1 VGGGP
6 AGLGL
11 AGALALRGRSVAV
24 FERSTYAE
32 PRVGETF
39 GGEVAKALKALGAWE
54 AGAALAHAEVPFRAT
69 RAAWGSDAIE
79 ERSNIVHPFGEGWHV
94 DRARFD
100 ERLAGWAERSGAIVL
115 RGAGT
120 CTVARVD
127 DGFVVTPA
135 RGEPARARFFV
146 DASGRGAPASAR
158 LGGRVWV
165 PCDRQVALVGR
176 AHGPA
181 RDEGHDLL
189 LESAED
195 GWWYSVPQPD
205 GRLVVALVTDAD
217 LVPAGP
223 RAELA
228 ARFLAALARTKHTAL
243 RVGEL
248 QQVEVSI
255 VRADT
260 GRLVPDRGER
270 FLAIGDAAMSSDPLA
285 GNGVA
290 RALRSA
296 AEAAEAVAAELDGA
310 APAPSE
316 LEVRFADHIDRRASY
331 YALEARWRD
340 ARFWARRRPIDWRR
354 APLTLHPEATLAW
367 DRDLGPEVLAP
378 VEALLP
384 PRAIASLRE
393 RLARAPVAAHAAL
406 AEIRALVPRGDRRL
420 VVGVQ
425 SLIEVGVIRAEQP
438 APGQPPAGASAPRGA
453 FGA

>member
-11 AGALALRGRSVAV
+11 AGALALRGRSVVV

-32 PRVGETF
+32 PRAGETF
-39 GGEVAKALKALGAWE
+39 GGELTKELKTLGAWD
-54 AGAALAHAEVPFRAT
+54 AVAALAREQVPFRAT

-100 ERLAGWAERSGAIVL
+100 ECLAEWAERSGAIVR

-120 CTVARVD
+120 CTVARAD
-127 DGFVVTPA
+127 DGFMVTPSG
-135 RGEPARARFFV
+135 GEAVRARFFV

-165 PCDRQVALVGR
+165 PCDRQVALLGR
-176 AHGPA
+176 ARRPHA
-181 RDEGHDLL
+181 DGHDLL
-189 LESAED
+189 LESAHD

-228 ARFLAALARTKHTAL
+228 ARFLAALARTTHTAE
-243 RVGEL
+243 RMAEL
-248 QQVEVSI
+248 EELEVSI

-260 GRLVPDRGER
+260 GRLVPDRGEGFR
-270 FLAIGDAAMSSDPLA
+270 AIGDAAMSSDPLA

-296 AEAAEAVAAELDGA
+296 AEAADDVIAELDGA
-310 APAPSE
+310 APAPAE
-316 LEVRFADHIDRRASY
+316 LEQRFADHVDRRASY
-331 YALEARWRD
+331 YALEARWPD

-354 APLTLHPEATLAW
+354 AALTLHPEATLAW
-367 DRDLGPEVLAP
+367 DRDLGADALAP

-393 RLARAPVAAHAAL
+393 RLAREPLAAHAAL
-406 AEIRALVPRGDRRL
+406 AQIRALVPRGDRRL

-425 SLIEVGVIRAEQP
+425 RLVELGAIRAAQP
-438 APGQPPAGASAPRGA
+438 ADASVPRGP